1 MVPKEKKP
9 RGVMSDQDRNEAID
23 RLYDVALDPERYE
36 TLLDVWESAVSPL
49 RAEAD
54 FSAPRLLDDSMIA
67 GHFERAG
74 TFLDRVEMASPADEL
89 QSILAPF
96 GKVSAFVLDDKM
108 QVKVANAA
116 ATERLLLGE
125 GAGLADLAVNA
136 EDIDGI
142 RKTVRSLLAGTL
154 KDTAI
159 LRVRSNEKGHFVVL
173 RLQLCQARAGTSY
186 VLAASSEVGW
196 PEGFNDILRRAFDL
210 TSAEADVVQK
220 LVECCSVKEIAAL
233 RGRSIDTIRAQIK
246 SILLKTETRS
256 QVELIRLALSV
267 MDMANLT
274 LDANIEPRLVSKGY
288 ETLKPL
294 NFNTLTT
301 PDKRRLDYLVLG
313 DPAGTPVLYL
323 PLDYGLV
330 RWPAS
335 AEAQAAKRG
344 WRIIVPVRAGYG
356 RSEPLTKKANFDDAF
371 LCDTMQILA
380 AENVTRC
387 PIITLGSDSF
397 YGFQLA
403 RLHPE
408 MFTALIACAGVL
420 PMTRKEQFERME
432 KWHRFILAGAKYT
445 PHLLPF
451 MVKAGFLLARKIG
464 KRGFLHAVYGNSP
477 ADVETFE
484 DPEVFEALVTGSEVA
499 LSETHSAHNS
509 FSTMLLGRQNGDWSA
524 DVEAVKDQV
533 PVMFLNGSDD
543 PQVPVKT
550 LEDFQT
556 DHDWIDY
563 RFYDDCGQ
571 LLFFRKWPEVF
582 QILAKIINK

>member
-1 MVPKEKKP
+1 MVPKEKNP

-67 GHFERAG
+67 GHFARAG
-74 TFLDRVEMASPADEL
+74 AFLDRVEMASPADEL
-89 QSILAPF
+89 QKILAPF
-96 GKVSAFVLDDKM
+96 GKVSAFVLDDQM

-116 ATERLLLGE
+116 ATELFLQGE

-159 LRVRSNEKGHFVVL
+159 LRVRSIEKGHFVVL
-173 RLQLCQARAGTSY
+173 RLQLCQASAGTPY

-210 TSAEADVVQK
+210 TSTEADVVQK
-220 LVECCSVKEIAAL
+220 LVECCSVKEIAAQ

-246 SILLKTETRS
+246 SILFKTETRS

-301 PDKRRLDYLVLG
+301 PDERRLDYLVLG
-313 DPAGTPVLYL
+313 DPAGAPILYL

-335 AEAQAAKRG
+335 AEVQAAKRG

-356 RSEPLTKKANFDDAF
+356 RSDPLEKTADFDDVF
-371 LCDTMQILA
+371 LGDMMQILA

-387 PIITLGSDSF
+387 PIITVGSDSF

-408 MFTALIACAGVL
+408 MFIALIACAGVL

-499 LSETHSAHNS
+499 LSESHSAHNS

-524 DVEAVKDQV
+524 DVEAVKGQL
-533 PVMFLNGSDD
+533 PVVFLNGADD

-550 LEDFQT
+550 LDDFKT

-582 QILAKIINK
+582 QILEKIFNK